1 MKKLG
6 VSIFALLVATPM
18 VARADLSPVVTN
30 NYTGPENQVASTS
43 YVKGAYDA
51 IAGEINTVI
60 TQVNTNTNA
69 IADKQAQLQNNAGT
83 PVDID
88 SSVLTSVRADG
99 TADDTHLVTEKAVR
113 DAIGTATSSSV
124 TADSTTT
131 FTNKTFDAT
140 ATGNSITNLGT
151 GNFASGTVV
160 NSTTGIAAT
169 ATASDSKM
177 VTEKAVASAL
187 DDKQDKTDSEVT
199 SAEATAHSLLTAGTA
214 VHTNLA
220 SLAGAIEDNQDAIGT
235 IADLTGG
242 ETNLVDAIEAVR
254 TTAGSALTASSTATL
269 TNKTID
275 ADDNTIQDLT
285 TTNFKSGTVVTSVR
299 DTTNAQDTSLAS
311 EKAVATALAGKQ
323 DASKSTVASNG
334 NYIVAGDGV
343 ATNLGNLDTQVK
355 ANADAIA
362 SVTSKQVQVYTQWG
376 TSNTGKANALVDPD
390 PVTP

>member
-6 VSIFALLVATPM
+6 ISIFALLVATPM
-18 VARADLSPVVTN
+18 MANAAVQSPSDVTVTTEKRVAA
-30 NYTGPENQVASTS
+30 TS
-43 YVKGAYDA
+43 YVQGAYNAMAAVARDHATQIDANTTA
-51 IAGEINTVI
+51 IAG
-60 TQVNTNTNA
+60 
-69 IADKQAQLQNNAGT
+69 KQAQLQNDAGT
-83 PVDID
+83 PANISATVK
-88 SSVLTSVRADG
+88 TSVGATG
-99 TADDTHLVTEKAVR
+99 DDVSLVTEKAVR
-113 DAIGTATSSSV
+113 DAITTATSGAV

-131 FTNKTFDAT
+131 FTNKTIDAT

-151 GNFASGTVV
+151 TNFASGTVV
-160 NSTTGIAAT
+160 DSTTGIAST
-169 ATASDSKM
+169 ATAGDTKL

-187 DDKQDKTDSEVT
+187 DDKQDKTDSKVT

-220 SLAGAIEDNQDAIGT
+220 SLAGAIETNQDSIGT
-235 IADLTGG
+235 IANLSGN

-254 TTAGSALTASSTATL
+254 TTAGSALTASGTATL

-299 DTTNAQDTSLAS
+299 DTTNATDTSLAS

-323 DASKSTVASNG
+323 DASKSTVAANG

-355 ANADAIA
+355 ANADAISA
-362 SVTSKQVQVYTQWG
+362 ATAKQVLVYTTWN
-376 TSNTGKANALVDPD
+376 TNTTGKADALVDPD
-390 PVTP
+390 AQQGGGN